1 MHGNDFGVM
10 ERTEMIEILTFLYDR
25 RLKALLCYQHTDFTR
40 VLVEYMFRRFDEIS
54 ATDEKQP
61 MFTENVQSY
70 IGEVLLYGT
79 KERNQ
84 SDALLAVTN
93 LTVVLENYIRC
104 TAYCFWPKEMEKKE
118 KKEKKEADN
127 LQEKKSTNTKKHF
140 DCRAFIGKKFGDLVR
155 TQKDR
160 FPEKLS
166 QRSIVT
172 QLRHVTDIRNQRAHP
187 IELGYTTMFKRYE
200 YLKAFDV
207 LLGYLLYTF
216 YHMIFAGDEKNM
228 NYLNK
233 KDL

>member
-1 MHGNDFGVM
+1 M

-118 KKEKKEADN
+118 K
-127 LQEKKSTNTKKHF
+127 
-140 DCRAFIGKKFGDLVR
+140 IGLVVEGGGMKWSCVYRQKVWRFGKDAERPFPGETVSKIHCNPVKTCYGHPEPTSASYRVR
-155 TQKDR
+155 
-160 FPEKLS
+160 
-166 QRSIVT
+166 
-172 QLRHVTDIRNQRAHP
+172 
-187 IELGYTTMFKRYE
+187 
-200 YLKAFDV
+200 
-207 LLGYLLYTF
+207 LY
-216 YHMIFAGDEKNM
+216 YNV
-228 NYLNK
+228 
-233 KDL
+233 